1 MRYQNPQLLIALL
14 AIAIPIII
22 HLFNL
27 RKYRVIRFSSIRLL
41 KEITKA
47 KRSQSRIK
55 NILIL
60 LTRIFTLT
68 FLILAFSKPYIPL
81 DEKKSTL
88 VKEVFIYIDNSFSME
103 SVAADGMLLDKAKN
117 TAIKISNMYDNSCDF
132 YLINNDFLS
141 KHNKALTRN
150 EIQKLIQQI
159 DVSPQYRSI
168 NDIINRVQSL
178 DKKNQNTHLYLISD
192 LQQSTFLDNKEI
204 KEDSNINIIIL
215 PLNNTI
221 DNNIYIDSCWLS
233 SPIIRDGKNI
243 EIFATLHNISNKE
256 ISNLPAFLHV
266 NGQQKAISNFS
277 ILPNERKEIS
287 FNFTPLT
294 TGFKHCKISFQDYPI
309 TFDDNF
315 YFSFKIL
322 EQINVMSVYEDQPS
336 LAFKS
341 LYQDDKIINYNE
353 YSIRKIKYEEIK
365 NHQLLILDEIDN
377 ISTGFQK
384 SIANFVKNGGSLAI
398 LPSEDINYENYNN
411 LCELLIID
419 KFLSIDTVNQPVNIL
434 SYNHKIFNGV
444 FKEKEDEINLPMTYS
459 HYNLSS
465 LNRSNRRTIFELE
478 IGDPFINHYTFF
490 NGDIYLFA
498 STLNDKWTNL
508 TKHALFVPLMYN
520 MALISSK
527 RNRLYHRIYES
538 NFYDA
543 PKSNMKDIPFHLKSQ
558 DIDIIPTK
566 KFIGGKW
573 QLFFQQE
580 IEKAGNYLVTQANDT
595 LSTLSFNYGNKESLP
610 STFRINDIKDIIKKN
625 KLNNITINKVNNQSI
640 NNIVKQNQLG
650 KSYWKHCIILALIFL
665 LIEIILIKNIKI

>member
-41 KEITKA
+41 KDITKA

-88 VKEVFIYIDNSFSME
+88 AKDIFIYIDNSFSME
-103 SVAADGMLLDKAKN
+103 SVSADGMLLDKAKN

-204 KEDSNINIIIL
+204 KEDPNINIVIL

-221 DNNIYIDSCWLS
+221 DNNIYIDSCWLT

-322 EQINVMSVYEDQPS
+322 EQINVMAVYEDQPS

-341 LYQDDKIINYNE
+341 LYQDDKIIYYNE
-353 YSIRKIKYEEIK
+353 YSTRKIKYEEIK
-365 NHQLLILDEIDN
+365 NHQLLILDELDN
-377 ISTGFQK
+377 IST
-384 SIANFVKNGGSLAI
+384 
-398 LPSEDINYENYNN
+398 
-411 LCELLIID
+411 
-419 KFLSIDTVNQPVNIL
+419 
-434 SYNHKIFNGV
+434 
-444 FKEKEDEINLPMTYS
+444 
-459 HYNLSS
+459 
-465 LNRSNRRTIFELE
+465 
-478 IGDPFINHYTFF
+478 
-490 NGDIYLFA
+490 
-498 STLNDKWTNL
+498 
-508 TKHALFVPLMYN
+508 
-520 MALISSK
+520 
-527 RNRLYHRIYES
+527 
-538 NFYDA
+538 
-543 PKSNMKDIPFHLKSQ
+543 
-558 DIDIIPTK
+558 
-566 KFIGGKW
+566 
-573 QLFFQQE
+573 
-580 IEKAGNYLVTQANDT
+580 
-595 LSTLSFNYGNKESLP
+595 
-610 STFRINDIKDIIKKN
+610 
-625 KLNNITINKVNNQSI
+625 
-640 NNIVKQNQLG
+640 
-650 KSYWKHCIILALIFL
+650 
-665 LIEIILIKNIKI
+665 

>member
-1 MRYQNPQLLIALL
+1 MRFQNPQLLIALL
-14 AIAIPIII
+14 AIVIPIII

-27 RKYRVIRFSSIRLL
+27 RKYKVIRFSSISLL

-47 KRSQSRIK
+47 KKSYSIIK

-60 LTRIFTLT
+60 LTRIFTIS

-81 DEKKSTL
+81 DEKKSTF
-88 VKEVFIYIDNSFSME
+88 VKDIFIYIDNSFSME
-103 SVAADGMLLDKAKN
+103 SVTSDGMLLDKAKK
-117 TAIKISNMYDNSCDF
+117 TAIEISNMYDNTYDF

-141 KHNKALTRN
+141 KHNKAFTRK

-159 DVSPQYRSI
+159 NVSPQYRSI

-178 DKKNQNTHLYLISD
+178 DKKNQNMHLYVLSD
-192 LQQSTFLDNKEI
+192 LQKSTFLDKKRI
-204 KEDSNINIIIL
+204 KEDTNINIVIL

-221 DNNIYIDSCWLS
+221 DNNIYIDSCWLN

-243 EIFATLHNISNKE
+243 EIFATLHNISNNK

-277 ILPNERKEIS
+277 ILPNERKKIS
-287 FNFTPLT
+287 FNFTPIT
-294 TGFKHCKISFQDYPI
+294 SGFKHCLISFQDYPI

-315 YFSFKIL
+315 YFSFEIL
-322 EQINVMSVYEDQPS
+322 EQINIMNVYEDQPS

-341 LYQDDKIINYNE
+341 LYQNDKIINYSE
-353 YSIRKIKYEEIK
+353 SSTRQIKYEEIK
-365 NHQLLILDEIDN
+365 NNQLLILDEIDE

-384 SIANFVKNGGSLAI
+384 SITEFVKNGGSLAI
-398 LPSEDINYENYNN
+398 FPSEDINYENYNN
-411 LCELLIID
+411 LCELLKID
-419 KFLSIDTVNQPVNIL
+419 KFKNIDTINQPVNTL
-434 SYNHKIFNGV
+434 SYKHKIFNGV
-444 FKEKEDEINLPMTYS
+444 FEEKEDRINLPMTYS

-465 LNRSNRRTIFELE
+465 INRSNRKTIFELE
-478 IGDPFINHYTFF
+478 MGDPFINHYTFF

-498 STLNDKWTNL
+498 STLKDEWTNL
-508 TKHALFVPLMYN
+508 TKHALFVPLLYN

-527 RNRLYHRIYES
+527 RNRLFYRLYE
-538 NFYDA
+538 NNYFDA
-543 PKSNMKDIPFHLKSQ
+543 PKANMKDIPYHLKSQ

-573 QLFFQQE
+573 QLFFQKE
-580 IEKAGNYLVTQANDT
+580 IEKAGNYVLTQTNDT
-595 LSTLSFNYGNKESLP
+595 LSTLSFNYGNKESIP
-610 STFRINDIKDIIKKN
+610 SKFRTDEIKDIIKKN
-625 KLNNITINKVNNQSI
+625 NLNNITINTVNNQSI

-650 KSYWKHCIILALIFL
+650 KSYWKHCIFLALIFL
-665 LIEIILIKNIKI
+665 LIEIILIKNIKS